1 MDIYRRSLSPITIR
15 PSCLGPVKRKF
26 ELDESATDH
35 LQPTK
40 RIAGLLTSVT
50 SRYIFMTILY

>member
-1 MDIYRRSLSPITIR
+1 MNYRRSLSPITIR

-26 ELDESATDH
+26 ELDESGTDH
-35 LQPTK
+35 LQLPAK

-50 SRYIFMTILY
+50 SRYISMIILY